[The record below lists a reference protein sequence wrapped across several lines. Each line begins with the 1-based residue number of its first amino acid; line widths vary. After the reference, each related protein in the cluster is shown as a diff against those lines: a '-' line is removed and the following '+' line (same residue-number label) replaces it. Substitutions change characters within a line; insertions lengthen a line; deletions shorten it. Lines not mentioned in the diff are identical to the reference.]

1 MILYQ
6 NYTNLKNM
14 YFFLLFLIM
23 TIISQHE
30 YFNYTKKYIIERI
43 YTKIKSS
50 SFITIEYNI
59 IF

>member
-1 MILYQ
+1 
-6 NYTNLKNM
+6 
-14 YFFLLFLIM
+14 M

-30 YFNYTKKYIIERI
+30 YFNYTKKYIIEQI

-50 SFITIEYNI
+50 YIITIKYNI